1 MADNAAVPKMR
12 MMCEGK
18 GYCIA
23 DDEPE
28 GTENMTRPVYLYRVV
43 YLYICHLM
51 RGAAPEALRPTH
63 SVKREVVSGVNA
75 LCLVCVDL
83 FHGVPR
89 PGTAGSHQIGRVAC
103 SVINLSLV
111 VCV

>member
-12 MMCEGK
+12 LMCEGK

-63 SVKREVVSGVNA
+63 SVKREVVRCE
-75 LCLVCVDL
+75 CLVLGVCRP
-83 FHGVPR
+83 FSWGPASRYRGVP
-89 PGTAGSHQIGRVAC
+89 P
-103 SVINLSLV
+103 NW
-111 VCV
+111 

>member
-63 SVKREVVSGVNA
+63 SVKREVVRCE
-75 LCLVCVDL
+75 CLVL
-83 FHGVPR
+83 GV
-89 PGTAGSHQIGRVAC
+89 TFFMGSRYRGPTK
-103 SVINLSLV
+103 LLG
-111 VCV
+111 